1 MLLRLSLNKIGGMAQ
16 EIPGVEH
23 YQTMTSGFELPS
35 DPKPVSETA
44 IREREKAINE
54 GRLHAPSRSAIRKAM
69 EDALKPGSPAPAA
82 EPEPTVRDVAALL
95 LAIDQSLRDLE
106 VRIMGALSPSTTPS
120 LPANFPAP
128 LDRRPEEPLPINH
141 GSQTPVDRIDLTPTI
156 TCADPA

>member
-1 MLLRLSLNKIGGMAQ
+1 MAN

-23 YQTMTSGFELPS
+23 YQTMTNGFELPS

-44 IREREKAINE
+44 IREREKAISE

-69 EDALKPGSPAPAA
+69 EDALEPAA

-106 VRIMGALSPSTTPS
+106 GRIIAALKPPPSAPSPEPTATEPS
-120 LPANFPAP
+120 
-128 LDRRPEEPLPINH
+128 
-141 GSQTPVDRIDLTPTI
+141 
-156 TCADPA
+156 

>member
-1 MLLRLSLNKIGGMAQ
+1 MAN

-23 YQTMTSGFELPS
+23 YQTMTNGLELPS

-44 IREREKAINE
+44 IRERERAINE

-69 EDALKPGSPAPAA
+69 EDALKPESPKPAA

-106 VRIMGALSPSTTPS
+106 GRIIAALKPTPPSAPSP
-120 LPANFPAP
+120 
-128 LDRRPEEPLPINH
+128 EP
-141 GSQTPVDRIDLTPTI
+141 TAT
-156 TCADPA
+156 DPA